1 MEQHTVVMQAIR
13 SPLQPRELRE
23 VQLLLLQIIRHPKGM
38 TRVVITS
45 RVHGDSNKV
54 MVTMEPRVTK
64 RHTRSKVY
72 MHSCFSCI
80 LYIVFNI
87 TMYKRILCFIF
98 RICHLGAR
106 IAWGITLVLVNH
118 WENFQCRWKLHSVS
132 VAVVVEASTEWRCI
146 LWKGDGGVHSW

>member
-1 MEQHTVVMQAIR
+1 VVQHTVVIQAIR
-13 SPLQPRELRE
+13 SPLQPRELPE

-45 RVHGDSNKV
+45 RGHGDSNKV

-80 LYIVFNI
+80 LYNVSNI
-87 TMYKRILCFIF
+87 TMCIRELCALYSGYVIWE
-98 RICHLGAR
+98 LG
-106 IAWGITLVLVNH
+106 
-118 WENFQCRWKLHSVS
+118 
-132 VAVVVEASTEWRCI
+132 
-146 LWKGDGGVHSW
+146 

>member
-1 MEQHTVVMQAIR
+1 MVMQAIR
-13 SPLQPRELRE
+13 SPLQPRELPE

-80 LYIVFNI
+80 LYSVSNI
-87 TMYKRILCFIF
+87 TM
-98 RICHLGAR
+98 
-106 IAWGITLVLVNH
+106 
-118 WENFQCRWKLHSVS
+118 
-132 VAVVVEASTEWRCI
+132 CI
-146 LWKGDGGVHSW
+146 RELYALYSRYVIW